1 MELCT
6 YVRSKLLYKILFNFI
21 KHSLF
26 VTLLLHSVTVT
37 SCFPKIDMNV
47 YKILTIFFC
56 TMYTCFYFIIW
67 MCGWKMKLLLQ
78 ACNTNCILLC
88 INIIIIINLYKQNNY
103 KVVLFVKIHLSF
115 LWFIFLII
123 GRWIRYYCSMSE
135 DLALDF

>member
-1 MELCT
+1 MMTFTLKVWNGIT
-6 YVRSKLLYKILFNFI
+6 YLRSEPLYKILFNFI

-37 SCFPKIDMNV
+37 SCFLKINMNV
-47 YKILTIFFC
+47 YKIYINYVFVFFW

-67 MCGWKMKLLLQ
+67 MFGWKMKLMLQ

-88 INIIIIINLYKQNNY
+88 INILR
-103 KVVLFVKIHLSF
+103 
-115 LWFIFLII
+115 IFTNKTTLL

-135 DLALDF
+135 DLALDLLIVTNRVVS